1 MCDRLDIAGDRV
13 RRKRARRK
21 DVDGHI
27 VLRRLEGN
35 RRQSHL
41 AGRLRGRLIRSSD
54 QPRWPSA
61 SQLEELIDG
70 RLPLIEVEF
79 VADGQPSALALVF
92 EATQFGHAAIEVVEG
107 GSNPSFV
114 GAAAGSGKLTQA

>member
-35 RRQSHL
+35 RRQSDL
-41 AGRLRGRLIRSSD
+41 AGRLCGRLIRSGD
-54 QPRWPSA
+54 QPRWPSP

-70 RLPLIEVEF
+70 CLPLIELELI
-79 VADGQPSALALVF
+79 AYGQPSALALVF
-92 EATQFGHAAIEVVEG
+92 ET
-107 GSNPSFV
+107 
-114 GAAAGSGKLTQA
+114 T